1 MMIRGFGRHD
11 QGSRRL
17 EEFDSED
24 NEVDELMVGVHFVQC
39 MRILKYVCTNNF
51 MSHWCGILEFIVCIY
66 SPLCYSSR
74 V

>member
-39 MRILKYVCTNNF
+39 IF
-51 MSHWCGILEFIVCIY
+51 
-66 SPLCYSSR
+66 
-74 V
+74 